1 MWDDHAANMTWLDS
15 SDPPN
20 GKEPG
25 DQRGP
30 CSLISG
36 VPANVEKNDPSS
48 KVIFSNIRVG
58 EIGSTTTNPQDRRVP
73 QDRVQ
78 DRAQDRVRLDVQVDL
93 YQHAWVCVP
102 VIHQQCI
109 KHVFKIVQNVVRKCC
124 M

>member
-30 CSLISG
+30 CSLTSG
-36 VPANVEKNDPSS
+36 VPANVEKNFPSS

-58 EIGSTTTNPQDRRVP
+58 EIGSTTTNSPGPSPGPSPSGCPGGSLSACMGLCPSNPPAVYKAC
-73 QDRVQ
+73 VQ
-78 DRAQDRVRLDVQVDL
+78 DCAKR
-93 YQHAWVCVP
+93 CT
-102 VIHQQCI
+102 
-109 KHVFKIVQNVVRKCC
+109 
-124 M
+124 